1 MDTILI
7 RLIQPKDNTALAR
20 IIRDALAEFNAN
32 KPGTVYFDSTTDQ
45 LYQLFESGK
54 GVYHVALINGHVAG
68 GAGIYYTA
76 GLEDD
81 TCELVKMYL
90 SPAARGRGL
99 GKLLV
104 QECLAA
110 AKNAGYK
117 KMYLETMPEL
127 VVAIPMYEK
136 FGFTYLKGPLGNSG
150 HNGCNIWMIK
160 EL

>member
-54 GVYHVALINGHVAG
+54 GVYHVALINGHIAG
-68 GAGIYYTA
+68 GAGIYHTA